1 VKEIEGHSFESLL
14 QSLKE
19 LRMVEFTAGGKSYRV
34 RMEPDKIATAI
45 FRAIGTPIPRRVTML
60 EPELETAQA

>member
-1 VKEIEGHSFESLL
+1 MKEIEGHSFESLL

-45 FRAIGTPIPRRVTML
+45 FSVVGIPIPRRVTML
-60 EPELETAQA
+60 ETEPEAAQS